1 VIDRVDATCRKCG
14 LTFSTGAQSRT
25 TCPGCKAAVTVRRG
39 GSSLRSESA
48 YEEDGGGGDLA
59 AGLGV
64 IVMLVV
70 VVGSWIWR
78 GWRGGGGTS

>member
-1 VIDRVDATCRKCG
+1 MIDRVDATCKKCG
-14 LTFSTGAQSRT
+14 LTFSTGAQTRT
-25 TCPGCKAAVTVRRG
+25 TCPGCKAAVTVGRS
-39 GSSLRSESA
+39 GSSLRSETA
-48 YEEDGGGGDLA
+48 YDEEASGGDLA

-78 GWRGGGGTS
+78 GLRGADPDS